1 MRYIMYQY
9 ITLLTLIFF
18 YGCGAIKEE
27 KKEQVKPIK
36 YGVVERSGGL
46 ITRTFN
52 GITQSGS
59 ET

>member
-36 YGVVERSGGL
+36 YGVVERS
-46 ITRTFN
+46 
-52 GITQSGS
+52 
-59 ET
+59 